1 MFILGEDEGLI
12 LKCNEAFID
21 VDEDK
26 VQSWSQL
33 KPVSQS
39 STVARSNKFWR
50 ATGQSNLACRLNG
63 SLFHWP
69 KCSTK
74 SLKTK
79 LFWEL

>member
-39 STVARSNKFWR
+39 STVARSDKFWWATQGNQTWHADR
-50 ATGQSNLACRLNG
+50 MEVCSTGQSAVQRV
-63 SLFHWP
+63 
-69 KCSTK
+69 
-74 SLKTK
+74 
-79 LFWEL
+79 